1 MRRVCDDP
9 FSATPL
15 LQLPTT
21 SEDPRNAFGEAC
33 GIYRS
38 DGMVKTIP
46 QPRPPSCPASRWS
59 APRLRGGPHQEL
71 MRCLSRFLSFTV
83 LLQNARALGM
93 RLFRHGGIYRS
104 DVSSHLINLGRGAAS
119 RSGPSQAIGRAGR
132 NTPCP
137 SSAMSS
143 GRLFLDRVAR
153 QHCPSPLHRHAQ
165 TTTHPLPARLK
176 PDISTLQRI
185 GHFYFALTLLE
196 HYLHTLISPM
206 CCREGQFGSSQEP
219 QNHELEHLSPAS
231 REHSW
236 LPAPPR
242 RRLADRR
249 PGQTERGPRLGR
261 FCTSSFEGHRLWR
274 LSQDERRGDSRSAPA
289 SVA

>member
-1 MRRVCDDP
+1 MRRICDDP

-21 SEDPRNAFGEAC
+21 SEDPRNAFGEDC

-38 DGMVKTIP
+38 DGIVKTIA
-46 QPRPPSCPASRWS
+46 QPRPPWCPASRWS

-71 MRCLSRFLSFTV
+71 MMRCLSRFLSFTA

-119 RSGPSQAIGRAGR
+119 RSAPSQAIGRAGR

-153 QHCPSPLHRHAQ
+153 QHCPSPLHRHHQNKTVA
-165 TTTHPLPARLK
+165 ARK
-176 PDISTLQRI
+176 GTDYHRTVP
-185 GHFYFALTLLE
+185 GVLTLCL
-196 HYLHTLISPM
+196 T
-206 CCREGQFGSSQEP
+206 
-219 QNHELEHLSPAS
+219 
-231 REHSW
+231 
-236 LPAPPR
+236 
-242 RRLADRR
+242 
-249 PGQTERGPRLGR
+249 RGAHPNR
-261 FCTSSFEGHRLWR
+261 SFVYGHR
-274 LSQDERRGDSRSAPA
+274 QDRYF
-289 SVA
+289 